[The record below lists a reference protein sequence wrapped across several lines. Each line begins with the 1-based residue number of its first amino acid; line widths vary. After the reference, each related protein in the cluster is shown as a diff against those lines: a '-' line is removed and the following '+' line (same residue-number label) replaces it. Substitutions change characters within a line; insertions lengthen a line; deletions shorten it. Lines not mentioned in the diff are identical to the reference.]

1 MGLAGGDAE
10 GDHISISARLG
21 SAGGEVGWCVAEV
34 DDEMSIGAGG
44 KEVAAAVGAGGKEVA
59 AVDSASGEL
68 PSPAAADFT
77 GILITLFGMMGQ
89 LVEEAMWMRYGPHTK
104 R

>member
-44 KEVAAAVGAGGKEVA
+44 KEVAA
-59 AVDSASGEL
+59 VDSASGEL

-77 GILITLFGMMGQ
+77 GILITFFGMMGQ
-89 LVEEAMWMRYGPHTK
+89 LVEEATWMRYGPHTK